1 MPAGFLETFTEIG
14 RLAYPIVQRG
24 VREQLTTTAIID
36 VLKAG
41 GLSFRRTDMLR
52 MVRLERGIEET
63 SSRLR
68 FVALDK
74 RPDPSRLKEAA
85 GRMRRQFSFVVE
97 VEGRDML
104 TDSVLKR
111 HVTISTDSLL
121 TRAEIEAAAME
132 TLEEDEYAEEF
143 EAQKPML
150 VRGVKAGVFGT
161 L

>member
-1 MPAGFLETFTEIG
+1 MPAGFLETFTSIG

-24 VREQLTTTAIID
+24 VREQLTSTAIID
-36 VLKAG
+36 VLSAG
-41 GLSFRRTDMLR
+41 GLTFRRSEMLR

-68 FVALDK
+68 FMRPDA

-85 GRMRRQFSFVVE
+85 GRTRRQFSFVVE
-97 VEGRDML
+97 VEGRSLL
-104 TDSVLKR
+104 TDSALKR

-121 TRAEIEAAAME
+121 TRREIEEAAME

-143 EAQKPML
+143 EAQRPVL